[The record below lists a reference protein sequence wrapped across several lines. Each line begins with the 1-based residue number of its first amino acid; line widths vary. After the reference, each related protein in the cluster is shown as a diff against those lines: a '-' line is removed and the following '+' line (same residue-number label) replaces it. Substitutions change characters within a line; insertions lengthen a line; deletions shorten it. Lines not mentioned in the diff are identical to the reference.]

1 MRGEKQYLA
10 NPVPSERLH
19 LLTVE
24 LRPEQ
29 DVRVS
34 MQLASQSGQ
43 VDQKMSPSIH
53 AALVESLF
61 TNPAPLFAGALC
73 AAVAALMTALKT
85 GNAWLWPCV
94 ALLVVSGAL
103 RALDMGYFQR
113 KKPVLTP
120 EQVTRWEV
128 RYQIGAMS
136 YALALGIWCLT
147 ALIGTDDAV
156 AHMIC
161 VSVTL
166 CYVAAGGGRTYGRP
180 WIFHVQMLLACGP
193 MTVALAIH
201 GNPYYVG
208 MALLNVLFF
217 VSLRQISTSL
227 QEIFVR
233 ALIGRER
240 EAALASQ
247 FDTAL
252 NNMPHGLCMFRA
264 DGRLAVMNHRF
275 SEMMHLP
282 DDLVQRGASAS
293 DIIDACVIAGS
304 VTAASGKMILAEIEN
319 TRTRD
324 MITTDPDTAR
334 GRYMSWTFQP
344 MAGGGAVLLL
354 EDITARRNAEARIS
368 HLARYDELTAL
379 PNRVNFRDE
388 IGRLLA
394 TQHGSSHMSALLFV
408 DLDQFKQVNDTLGH
422 PCGDQLLCAVAD
434 RLREM
439 LRPEDFVARFGG
451 DEFVVF
457 QQNIHSPEDAASL
470 ARRIV
475 DRLSERYKIDN
486 HLVEIG
492 ASVGIAIT
500 EPGVSADTLLKNA
513 DMALYRAKAD
523 GRATYCFF
531 RDEMAQIV
539 EARRILELDLR
550 KALANEEFELYYQ
563 PLVNLKTGRITTCEA
578 LLRWNH
584 PVRGTVSPIDIIP
597 VAEDMG
603 LIIDLGRWILRKA
616 CMECMKWP
624 AGVSVAVNFSPQQ
637 FHQRD
642 IMSEIRYAL
651 EVSGLPAER
660 LEIEITESSLL
671 RNTQLTHDVLAQL
684 HTLGVRISLDD
695 FGTGYSSL
703 SYLHNFTLQKVKIDR
718 SFLEGIDTARPLTL
732 LRGVARLS
740 ADLGMSVVVEGI
752 ETNEQ
757 LELISADGTVTE
769 AQGYLFSR
777 PVRAVRVRQLLNA
790 SHGRQ
795 PPEGQLHII
804 SSRSIA

>member
-1 MRGEKQYLA
+1 
-10 NPVPSERLH
+10 
-19 LLTVE
+19 
-24 LRPEQ
+24 
-29 DVRVS
+29 
-34 MQLASQSGQ
+34 MQL
-43 VDQKMSPSIH
+43 VDQKKQNTQEAMSPAIY
-53 AALVESLF
+53 AALVYSLF
-61 TNPAPLFAGALC
+61 QNPAPMFAGVVC
-73 AAVAALMTALKT
+73 AAIAATMTAVKT

-94 ALLVVSGAL
+94 ALLVVTGAV
-103 RALDMGYFQR
+103 RAIDMHLYQR
-113 KKPVLTP
+113 SKPDLT
-120 EQVTRWEV
+120 EGEASHWEI
-128 RYQIGAMS
+128 RYQIGAML
-136 YALALGIWCLT
+136 YALALGIWCLV
-147 ALIGTDDAV
+147 ALLGSNDAV
-156 AHMIC
+156 AHLIC
-161 VSVTL
+161 TSVTL
-166 CYVAAGGGRTYGRP
+166 GYMAAGAGRTYGRP
-180 WIFHVQMLLACGP
+180 WIFHLQTLLACGP
-193 MTVALAIH
+193 LSLGLVLY
-201 GNPYYVG
+201 GSPYYFG
-208 MALLNVLFF
+208 MGLLNILFF
-217 VSLRQISTSL
+217 IGIKHITTSL
-227 QEIFVR
+227 QQIFVR
-233 ALIGRER
+233 ALVARER

-252 NNMPHGLCMFRA
+252 NNMPHGLCMFAA

-275 SEMMHLP
+275 GEMMHL
-282 DDLVQRGASAS
+282 DEDLVRRGSSAPDIVAASIS
-293 DIIDACVIAGS
+293 AGS
-304 VTAASGKMILAEIEN
+304 ISVASGNMILAEIEN
-319 TRTRD
+319 SQARD
-324 MITTDPDTAR
+324 IITTDPDIAR
-334 GRYMSWTFQP
+334 SRSLSWTFQP
-344 MAGGGAVLLL
+344 MAGGGAVVLL
-354 EDITARRNAEARIS
+354 EDVTERRNAEARIS

-379 PNRVNFRDE
+379 PNRLNFRDE
-388 IGRLLA
+388 IERLLA
-394 TQHGSSHMSALLFV
+394 VPHDSEQLSALLFI

-434 RLREM
+434 RLRQM

-457 QQNIHSPEDAASL
+457 QQNIKSSEDAAGL

-475 DRLSERYKIDN
+475 DHLSERYKIDN

-492 ASVGIAIT
+492 ASVGIAMT
-500 EPGVSADTLLKNA
+500 SPGGISADTLLKNA

-523 GRATYCFF
+523 GRGTFCFF
-531 RDEMAQIV
+531 RDEMAQTV

-550 KALANEEFELYYQ
+550 KALANEEFELFYQ
-563 PLVNLKTGRITTCEA
+563 PLVNLKSGRIATCEA

-624 AGVSVAVNFSPQQ
+624 DGVSVAVNFSPQQ

-642 IMSEIRYAL
+642 VLSEVRYAL
-651 EVSGLPAER
+651 EVSGLPAHR

-671 RNTQLTHDVLAQL
+671 RNTQLTHDVLSQL
-684 HTLGVRISLDD
+684 HAIGVRISLDD

-703 SYLHNFTLQKVKIDR
+703 SYLHNFPLQKVKIDR
-718 SFLEGIDTARPLTL
+718 SFLEGIDSDRPLTL

-777 PVRAVRVRQLLNA
+777 PVPAVRVRQLLDA
-790 SHGRQ
+790 SHGRR
-795 PPEGQLHII
+795 PAEEPSLVTL
-804 SSRSIA
+804 SRSIA